1 MVIETLHLHYLFTR
15 DLALLKK
22 EIEAYP
28 DTESLW
34 RVEGNITNSA
44 ANLCLHLCGNL
55 QHFIGAVLGNTGY
68 IRNREQEFLPDQ
80 GICQTELIAEIEK
93 TKDVVSTTL
102 SNLDVT
108 FLETDYPQ
116 QVLGRTFSTVGFLI
130 HLSEHLNY
138 HLGQIN
144 YHRRIIAN

>member
-1 MVIETLHLHYLFTR
+1 MVIEALHYLFTR

-28 DTESLW
+28 DTASIW
-34 RVEGNITNSA
+34 KVEGKITNSA

-55 QHFIGAVLGNTGY
+55 QHFIGAVLGNTDY
-68 IRNREQEFLPDQ
+68 IRNREQEFLPNQ
-80 GICQTELIAEIEK
+80 GISQSALIAEIEK
-93 TKDVVSTTL
+93 TKDVVLATL

-108 FLETDYPQ
+108 TLQNDYPQ
-116 QVLGRTFSTVGFLI
+116 QVLGRTFSTVGFLM
-130 HLSEHLNY
+130 HLAGHLNY

-144 YHRRIIAN
+144 YHRRIITH